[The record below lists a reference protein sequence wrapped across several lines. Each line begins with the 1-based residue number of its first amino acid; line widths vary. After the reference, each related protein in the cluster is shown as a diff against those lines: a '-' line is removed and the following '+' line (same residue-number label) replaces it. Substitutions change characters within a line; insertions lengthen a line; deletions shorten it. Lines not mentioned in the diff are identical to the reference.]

1 MTMQNFNQIYTEYY
15 KKSFLFVKSYVHD
28 DIIAE
33 DIVSESLI
41 KLWEKLKESPLD
53 NIKSFLFTILRN
65 ATLDHLKHQEVK
77 QKALKDI
84 HKNLNDELQLRLSV
98 LESYDPTDMF
108 SSEIQEIFQKTLKSL
123 PPKTRQVL
131 EMSRFD
137 FKSNKEIA
145 EELDI
150 SVKGVEY
157 HISIALKEL
166 RKSLSDYLP
175 ILFFL

>member
-1 MTMQNFNQIYTEYY
+1 MQNFNQIYTEYY

-41 KLWEKLKESPLD
+41 KLWEKLNESPLD

-77 QKALKDI
+77 QKALNDI

-98 LESYDPTDMF
+98 LESYDPADIF
-108 SSEIQEIFQKTLKSL
+108 SSEIQEIFQRTLKSL
-123 PPKTRQVL
+123 PPKTRHVL